1 MKQQLLHAESVLYA
15 LVCGPMWLWPLP
27 LPSGDHFRS
36 VFGDKAG
43 WAQAVSWW
51 LSAWGDLEQACSA
64 PGGGG
69 RVVGT
74 KLCLGTQVEG
84 SS

>member
-1 MKQQLLHAESVLYA
+1 MKQQLLHADSVLYA

-51 LSAWGDLEQACSA
+51 LSAWGIWSRHVLLQEE
-64 PGGGG
+64 
-69 RVVGT
+69 VVGW
-74 KLCLGTQVEG
+74 
-84 SS
+84 